1 LRNNITYE
9 IDRPVIFTN
18 LGLLEDKNITKGHP
32 MLRTIMLSR
41 YIAAQ
46 GRLVEVLTDGRITI
60 RVGEKLLQGYPVT

>member
-1 LRNNITYE
+1 
-9 IDRPVIFTN
+9 
-18 LGLLEDKNITKGHP
+18 